1 MLSGAGE
8 EEVLRAAMVDFIG
21 YFIRCPKEGLILA
34 SSKPPVL
41 KTSVRPKKNLGQH
54 FLRDQQ
60 IARRIVELYNGHGQ
74 PGLLIEIGPGTG
86 VLTQFLLENP
96 GVPFLAMDVDA
107 ESIDYLQAAYP
118 ANASQFVL
126 SDFLRWNPQEAG
138 ISRLSVI
145 GNFPYNISSQI
156 FFHLLEMPAEVCEVV
171 CMLQREVARRI
182 AAGPGSKEYGIL
194 SVLLQSRFRIS
205 YAFTVDEHVF
215 QPPPKVKSGVI
226 RLERLEDKELKCR
239 FSALVKVV
247 KQAFNMRRK
256 TLRNALKPMG
266 IPTGLEGSPL
276 LERRAEELSVEEF
289 EQLTLEF
296 ELAGKV

>member
-1 MLSGAGE
+1 M
-8 EEVLRAAMVDFIG
+8 
-21 YFIRCPKEGLILA
+21 
-34 SSKPPVL
+34 

-60 IARRIVELYNGHGQ
+60 IARNIVELYDGHGQ
-74 PGLLIEIGPGTG
+74 PELLIEIGPGTG
-86 VLTQFLLENP
+86 VLTQYLLENP
-96 GVPFLAMDVDA
+96 VPFIAMDVDA
-107 ESIDYLQAAYP
+107 ESVSFLKSAFPDHAGKFRFA
-118 ANASQFVL
+118 
-126 SDFLRWNPQEAG
+126 DFLRWSPQEEG
-138 ISRLSVI
+138 VSRLSII

-194 SVLLQSRFRIS
+194 SVLLQSRYRIR

-226 RLERLEDKELKCR
+226 RLERMEDKQLKCR
-239 FSALVKVV
+239 FPAFVKVV

-256 TLRNALKPMG
+256 TLRNALKPLG
-266 IPTGLEGSPL
+266 IPLSLEGNSL
-276 LERRAEELSVEEF
+276 LDRRAEELSVEEF

-296 ELAGKV
+296 EHAGKL

>member
-8 EEVLRAAMVDFIG
+8 EALLRAAMADFIG
-21 YFIRCPKEGLILA
+21 YLIRCPKEGLILA
-34 SSKPPVL
+34 SSKPPAL

-60 IARRIVELYNGHGQ
+60 IARRIVELFTGHGQ

-86 VLTQFLLENP
+86 VLTQYLLENP
-96 GVPFLAMDVDA
+96 AVPFLAMDVDA
-107 ESIDYLQAAYP
+107 ESVQYLKSVYP
-118 ANASQFVL
+118 DHAGKFLLA
-126 SDFLRWNPQEAG
+126 DFLQWSPQEADN
-138 ISRLSVI
+138 SRISVI

-194 SVLLQSRFRIS
+194 SVLLQSRYRIS
-205 YAFTVDEHVF
+205 YEFTVDEHVF

-266 IPTGLEGSPL
+266 IPPGLEGNSL
-276 LERRAEELSVEEF
+276 LDRRAEELSVEEF

-296 ELAGKV
+296 EHAGKL